1 MDILARL
8 RGIGLAP
15 VLLAMATFGWGT
27 NAVASRLAVGEVSP
41 MMLIFLRWGV
51 LVILIPLLRW
61 KEMVKAW
68 PLVRPKLLWVFLM

>member
-27 NAVASRLAVGEVSP
+27 NAVASRLAVGEASP
-41 MMLIFLRWGV
+41 MMLIV
-51 LVILIPLLRW
+51 QS
-61 KEMVKAW
+61 
-68 PLVRPKLLWVFLM
+68 VRRVS